1 MDLLFAKGYGI
12 MFHAL
17 RIEDSDKIKGFS
29 IGADDYVIKPF
40 SVDELEARIAAHLRR
55 EKRHNISS
63 KVQFDEDMVID
74 YSSRIVFY
82 HNKDMAFTK
91 KEFDIISFLSQNK
104 GIVFDRELFMKKFG
118 D

>member
-1 MDLLFAKGYGI
+1 MKI
-12 MFHAL
+12 
-17 RIEDSDKIKGFS
+17 SDKIKGFS

-55 EKRHNISS
+55 EKRHNTSS

-104 GIVFDRELFMKKFG
+104 ELFLTGKLFMKKFG

>member
-1 MDLLFAKGYGI
+1 MLCLPASSRSL
-12 MFHAL
+12 M
-17 RIEDSDKIKGFS
+17 
-29 IGADDYVIKPF
+29 
-40 SVDELEARIAAHLRR
+40 LEYSQMCIRDR
-55 EKRHNISS
+55 SS

-104 GIVFDRELFMKKFG
+104 GIVFDRETIYEKVWGLEMCIRDSIQVNNNLASASDCFGCFIFSDDRFKFF
-118 D
+118 